1 MKQKHLILVLVFVTF
16 LSANKVTAQSSPML
30 GQIAIVGFNYAP
42 IGWALCDGQLL
53 PINQNAALFS
63 LLGTTYGGDGRTTFA
78 LPDLRGRAPIHVG
91 NGPGL
96 SSIQWGEKRGSE
108 TVTLTTANL
117 PSHSHTLNASSA
129 KATSNS
135 PNGNYHA
142 DSGLFDK
149 DYTNSGGTSMGAQ
162 AISPTGENRP
172 VSIRQPSLGMYYIIA
187 VNGIFP
193 TGN

>member
-1 MKQKHLILVLVFVTF
+1 MKQTHFILVLVFVTF
-16 LSANKVTAQSSPML
+16 LSANKVTAQRYPML

-42 IGWALCDGQLL
+42 RGWALCDGQLL
-53 PINQNAALFS
+53 AISQNQALFS

-96 SSIQWGEKRGSE
+96 STIQWGEKSGSE

-117 PSHSHTLNASSA
+117 PSHSHTLNVSSA

-135 PNGNYHA
+135 PNDNYHA

-149 DYTNSGGTSMGAQ
+149 DYINSGGTSMGAQ
-162 AISPTGENRP
+162 AISPTGGNMP

-187 VNGIFP
+187 VNGDWP
-193 TGN
+193 TRS